1 MGSKNWHLDLAK
13 GKSVNDLDK
22 NGVMVAKKKKKS
34 PSEVNP
40 RKNSWRTGDSKYR
53 LWKSF
58 AVKGNRKAEEEGEY
72 GVEKFCVLGMFW
84 VFMEMFVDTHCICIS
99 LYAKIQRAKA
109 GHGWVSLLISLF
121 KNLVSDCT
129 KKKGKNPKPYKET
142 DAVSPDS
149 QPRSRF

>member
-1 MGSKNWHLDLAK
+1 MGLWWQ
-13 GKSVNDLDK
+13 
-22 NGVMVAKKKKKS
+22 KKS
-34 PSEVNP
+34 PSEVNS

-58 AVKGNRKAEEEGEY
+58 AVKGNRKAEEGEY
-72 GVEKFCVLGMFW
+72 GVQKFCVLGIFFFYGD
-84 VFMEMFVDTHCICIS
+84 VYKTFVDTHCICIS
-99 LYAKIQRAKA
+99 LYANIQRAKA

-121 KNLVSDCT
+121 KNLVSDST

-142 DAVSPDS
+142 DALSPDS